1 MSALRQQRGIT
12 LIEVLVSILILG
24 LALISLAGLQS
35 YTVKYQLGSANR
47 AVLSMLVSDFSERVR
62 ANREAAPG
70 GSSAAASSSPY
81 LLTATW
87 AEQGAAPAAPGTDCI
102 KVGCADAATL
112 AQWDMALWRQRVR
125 EELPRGSAQVRGTL
139 QNGMDVTIMW
149 QDNELGS
156 VSPVCAANPTPAEAR
171 NCCPVSLPAGV
182 RCANFLILP

>member
-47 AVLSMLVSDFSERVR
+47 AVLSMLVSDFAERVR

-70 GSSAAASSSPY
+70 GSSAAAAASPY
-81 LLTATW
+81 LLSATW
-87 AEQGAAPAAPGTDCI
+87 AEQDKAPGAAETDCV

-112 AQWDMALWRQRVR
+112 ARWDMALWRQRVR
-125 EELPRGSAQVRGTL
+125 EELPRGSAQVSGTL

-149 QDNELGS
+149 QDNELGAE
-156 VSPVCAANPTPAEAR
+156 SPVCSASPTPAEAR